1 MSANLTNSAVAIGLE
16 SSVFVPIP
24 NKGSAKE
31 CSNYCTAIL
40 TSYASKIM
48 FKILLARLQQYTN
61 RGLSDVQT
69 GFRKG
74 RRIRD
79 QLPTFVES
87 RRKQGS
93 SRITSTSASLTTGK
107 FLTVWITTNWKILKK
122 VGVAGHITYLLR
134 TIYVGQEAAVRIL
147 RETTVGSKLGK
158 EYIKTV

>member
-1 MSANLTNSAVAIGLE
+1 MLANLTNSAVAIGLE

-24 NKGSAKE
+24 NEGSAKE

-40 TSYASKIM
+40 TSYASKVM

-79 QLPTFVES
+79 Q
-87 RRKQGS
+87 
-93 SRITSTSASLTTGK
+93 IAN
-107 FLTVWITTNWKILKK
+107 IC
-122 VGVAGHITYLLR
+122 
-134 TIYVGQEAAVRIL
+134 
-147 RETTVGSKLGK
+147 
-158 EYIKTV
+158 